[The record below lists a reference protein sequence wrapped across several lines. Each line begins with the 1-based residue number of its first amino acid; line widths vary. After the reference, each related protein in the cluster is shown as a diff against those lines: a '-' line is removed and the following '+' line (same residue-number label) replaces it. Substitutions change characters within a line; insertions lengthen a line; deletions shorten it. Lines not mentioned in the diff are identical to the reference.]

1 MAILRIKDL
10 TQTELEQTLKD
21 KIKELRELEM
31 EMEEMYR
38 VGFHDGADN
47 VEMIIDFVIEDIIE
61 IENLLGVNHWPI
73 KLSYTP
79 KNTVY

>member
-1 MAILRIKDL
+1 MTIYKIEDL
-10 TQTELEQTLKD
+10 TVSELKERLKD

-31 EMEEMYR
+31 KIEEMYR
-38 VGFHDGADN
+38 IGYHDGADHL
-47 VEMIIDFVIEDIIE
+47 EMISDAVIEDIIE